1 MAKKQRV
8 PTAEFKQEAV
18 RLMETSGK
26 SITQIARDLGVSDS
40 ALHSWRKSISMH
52 GSQAFPRKSHCAKAN
67 EQLLQ
72 EIEQIFYEHR
82 SVYES
87 PRIYVALRDKGMHCG
102 RKRVA
107 CLMRLHGISARRRR
121 SRVETTNSQHQFP
134 IAPHLLQR
142 DFTADAPDTVW
153 VSDFTSI
160 STREGWL
167 YLATVLD
174 VYLCRVIGWSMSHKR
189 TDELV
194 MAALQMAVT
203 WRKPAPGL
211 IHHSERR
218 SQYASVCY
226 QSRLQQHGIV
236 ASMSRKGDCDDT
248 AHRRLPYPV
257 LSNLPEQRDVQ
268 GSNPDPPC
276 GNRASLPQTN
286 QSLSLALD
294 GLCSSCYHHPEK
306 SDESNT

>member
-52 GSQAFPRKSHCAKAN
+52 
-67 EQLLQ
+67 
-72 EIEQIFYEHR
+72 
-82 SVYES
+82 
-87 PRIYVALRDKGMHCG
+87 D
-102 RKRVA
+102 
-107 CLMRLHGISARRRR
+107 
-121 SRVETTNSQHQFP
+121 
-134 IAPHLLQR
+134 LLQR